1 MRKIFIYGYS
11 TFSSLSVFVT
21 VSHIILFKFLF
32 NALFLLLYVWN
43 GTPEAT
49 KFLILSKA
57 FQNYAPLVPFQNK
70 WPKYELNI

>member
-21 VSHIILFKFLF
+21 VSRIILFKFLF
-32 NALFLLLYVWN
+32 NVFSLLLYVWN
-43 GTPEAT
+43 GTPEAS
-49 KFLILSKA
+49 KFSILSKA
-57 FQNYAPLVPFQNK
+57 FQNYASLVPFQNK